1 MRDSLIK
8 LMPWMGGKGQLMWA
22 IQMLLP
28 IHYKTL
34 VDVFGG
40 SGIITLNTAVPKGCL
55 QIYNDLN
62 HDLYNLLFCVKHRPM
77 ALTKEL
83 SFLPINARDEFDV
96 LRRQLQGE
104 DFTQL
109 YLDEELQLAE
119 QMFPPPE
126 AEEVK
131 RLLQSRAE
139 LSDVRRAAA
148 IYKLQRYSYNG
159 NGDSYG
165 VSSCDIQRF
174 FRDIWECSHR
184 LKDVAL
190 ENKDFESIITTHNDP
205 QTTVYCDPPY
215 YEAERYAVEFPRSDH
230 QRLHDVLAQHR
241 GFAMVSY
248 NNCDYIRRL
257 YEDFFIYEVERPN
270 SQSKKK
276 NDIYREYIM
285 TNYDPRVFASQMT
298 IFGDY
303 SSDGKICRLVHI
315 PERPLRTR
323 GGSIMKN
330 EMTLDKTGLTIPGS
344 ELAECGMA
352 GVDLSAQMTH
362 SLLLLMPR
370 EMTALQTAD
379 ALAGL
384 FDAASQLVS
393 ALLDACRMPCCK
405 NCDSDV
411 REFDLDAVPAP
422 IRKLLLDSGCC
433 PALLECYLEEGDV
446 VYAAE

>member
-184 LKDVAL
+184 LKDVA
-190 ENKDFESIITTHNDP
+190 NSHAVTINGSMMCWRSTGASPWCPITT
-205 QTTVYCDPPY
+205 
-215 YEAERYAVEFPRSDH
+215 A
-230 QRLHDVLAQHR
+230 
-241 GFAMVSY
+241 
-248 NNCDYIRRL
+248 
-257 YEDFFIYEVERPN
+257 
-270 SQSKKK
+270 
-276 NDIYREYIM
+276 
-285 TNYDPRVFASQMT
+285 T
-298 IFGDY
+298 IFAGSTRTF
-303 SSDGKICRLVHI
+303 SS
-315 PERPLRTR
+315 
-323 GGSIMKN
+323 MKWSVPTAN
-330 EMTLDKTGLTIPGS
+330 PRRKMTYTGNTS
-344 ELAECGMA
+344 
-352 GVDLSAQMTH
+352 
-362 SLLLLMPR
+362 
-370 EMTALQTAD
+370 
-379 ALAGL
+379 
-384 FDAASQLVS
+384 
-393 ALLDACRMPCCK
+393 
-405 NCDSDV
+405 
-411 REFDLDAVPAP
+411 
-422 IRKLLLDSGCC
+422 
-433 PALLECYLEEGDV
+433 
-446 VYAAE
+446 

>member
-28 IHYKTL
+28 IHYRTL

-96 LRRQLQGE
+96 LLRFLQGE
-104 DFTQL
+104 DFTAEYMQKQL
-109 YLDEELQLAE
+109 ELAE
-119 QMFPPPE
+119 VMLPE
-126 AEEVK
+126 SQAAEVK
-131 RLLQSRAE
+131 GLLLKRAA
-139 LSDVRRAAA
+139 LGDVRRAAA
-148 IYKLQRYSYNG
+148 FYKLQRYSYNG
-159 NGDSYG
+159 SGGSYG
-165 VSSCDIQRF
+165 TASCDIRHF
-174 FRDIWECSHR
+174 FHEIWECSRR

-190 ENKDFESIITTHNDP
+190 ENRDFEGIIASRNDP
-205 QTTVYCDPPY
+205 QTVIYCDPPY

-315 PERPLRTR
+315 PERPLRT
-323 GGSIMKN
+323 
-330 EMTLDKTGLTIPGS
+330 
-344 ELAECGMA
+344 
-352 GVDLSAQMTH
+352 
-362 SLLLLMPR
+362 
-370 EMTALQTAD
+370 
-379 ALAGL
+379 
-384 FDAASQLVS
+384 
-393 ALLDACRMPCCK
+393 
-405 NCDSDV
+405 
-411 REFDLDAVPAP
+411 
-422 IRKLLLDSGCC
+422 
-433 PALLECYLEEGDV
+433 
-446 VYAAE
+446 

>member
-190 ENKDFESIITTHNDP
+190 ENTKNAAGLVTYVTNAWTSGWGYVWGTYG
-205 QTTVYCDPPY
+205 QTLTPELLQYKLTQYPDGVGK
-215 YEAERYAVEFPRSDH
+215 YAAF
-230 QRLHDVLAQHR
+230 
-241 GFAMVSY
+241 
-248 NNCDYIRRL
+248 IRANWL
-257 YEDFFIYEVERPN
+257 GKPTADCVGLIKGYGWLSTD
-270 SQSKKK
+270 
-276 NDIYREYIM
+276 
-285 TNYDPRVFASQMT
+285 TMT
-298 IFGDY
+298 IDY
-303 SSDGKICRLVHI
+303 GTHGMPDIGANEMYYTATQR
-315 PERPLRTR
+315 
-323 GGSIMKN
+323 GSIDTMSDTPGLAVWKSGHIGVYIGN
-330 EMTLDKTGLTIPGS
+330 GEVIEAMGTKYGVVKTQLEGRGWTHWLEVPGV
-344 ELAECGMA
+344 EYE
-352 GVDLSAQMTH
+352 
-362 SLLLLMPR
+362 
-370 EMTALQTAD
+370 
-379 ALAGL
+379 
-384 FDAASQLVS
+384 
-393 ALLDACRMPCCK
+393 
-405 NCDSDV
+405 
-411 REFDLDAVPAP
+411 
-422 IRKLLLDSGCC
+422 
-433 PALLECYLEEGDV
+433 
-446 VYAAE
+446 

>member
-1 MRDSLIK
+1 M
-8 LMPWMGGKGQLMWA
+8 
-22 IQMLLP
+22 
-28 IHYKTL
+28 
-34 VDVFGG
+34 
-40 SGIITLNTAVPKGCL
+40 PKGCL

-315 PERPLRTR
+315 PERPLRT
-323 GGSIMKN
+323 
-330 EMTLDKTGLTIPGS
+330 
-344 ELAECGMA
+344 
-352 GVDLSAQMTH
+352 
-362 SLLLLMPR
+362 
-370 EMTALQTAD
+370 
-379 ALAGL
+379 
-384 FDAASQLVS
+384 
-393 ALLDACRMPCCK
+393 
-405 NCDSDV
+405 
-411 REFDLDAVPAP
+411 
-422 IRKLLLDSGCC
+422 
-433 PALLECYLEEGDV
+433 
-446 VYAAE
+446 